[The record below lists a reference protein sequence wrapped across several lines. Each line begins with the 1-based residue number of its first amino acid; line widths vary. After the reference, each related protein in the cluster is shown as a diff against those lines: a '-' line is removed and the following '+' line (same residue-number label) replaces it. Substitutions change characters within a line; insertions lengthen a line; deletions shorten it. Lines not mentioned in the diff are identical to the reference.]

1 MDGRSAR
8 WAPLAAELARWK
20 EAGAVARLWLRD
32 DDAVSVT
39 PALDRLIELCSTFEV
54 PYLIAAIPSRAGRD
68 LAERLAR
75 EPLAEAAAHGWT
87 HQNHGGSGPK
97 AEFPVDRPTSEIL
110 DDLTKARTRIDE
122 LFGSEAVPI
131 YVPPWNRL
139 APELVHLLPKA
150 GFRGI
155 SARGRVSEAREG
167 LRRINIHLDII
178 DWRGS
183 RGGADPDQ
191 LAAELV
197 DHLAWS
203 RQTGQPAVGVV
214 THHLNHDDIAWQ
226 FLGELFEETAGHPAV
241 HWVRA
246 SNLLKG

>member
-8 WAPLAAELARWK
+8 WAPLTAELARWK
-20 EAGAVARLWLRD
+20 EAGAAARLWLRD

-39 PALDRLIELCSTFEV
+39 PALDRLVELCAAFDV

-87 HQNHGGSGPK
+87 HQNHAGPGPK
-97 AEFPVDRPTSEIL
+97 AEFPVDRPGPEIL
-110 DDLTKARTRIDE
+110 DALTRARTRIDA
-122 LFGSEAVPI
+122 LFGIKAVPI
-131 YVPPWNRL
+131 YVPPWNRM
-139 APELVHLLPKA
+139 APELMHLLPKA

-155 SARGRVSEAREG
+155 SARGRVSGAREG
-167 LRRINIHLDII
+167 LPRINIHLDII

-191 LAAELV
+191 LAAELA

-203 RQTGQPAVGVV
+203 RETGQPAVGVV
-214 THHLNHDDIAWQ
+214 THHLNHDHIAWQ

-241 HWVRA
+241 RWVRA
-246 SNLLKG
+246 SDLLKC